1 MRVTNIKL
9 TSLDTL
15 KNVSAKVFLKL
26 LFETRVVHDMRYTL
40 KITIAEVSGIQSRIY
55 RIRVKIYLLTLY
67 LKN

>member
-1 MRVTNIKL
+1 MTNIKL

-26 LFETRVVHDMRYTL
+26 LFETRVVHDMRCTL